1 MKDLLD
7 SGHHLGHGF
16 SSSYGRGLDHHDM
29 GGFDLSARINHFH
42 QSRPLE
48 PKMPEEA
55 ESEKPFIL
63 YLDSLNT
70 SVNSTNMQCLRQYI
84 EMEYIDKKLKND

>member
-1 MKDLLD
+1 MSALNSREKLNEFMSKGIFDE
-7 SGHHLGHGF
+7 HAQ
-16 SSSYGRGLDHHDM
+16 YGRSDLDLATM
-29 GGFDLSARINHFH
+29 EFNNRYLTAP
-42 QSRPLE
+42 RPQE

-70 SVNSTNMQCLRQYI
+70 SVNSVNM
-84 EMEYIDKKLKND
+84 

>member
-1 MKDLLD
+1 MGISHRDKLEYQVKGMFDD
-7 SGHHLGHGF
+7 
-16 SSSYGRGLDHHDM
+16 
-29 GGFDLSARINHFH
+29 GGFGRAGIDAEMAGFDFTNRFISAP
-42 QSRPLE
+42 RPQE

-70 SVNSTNMQCLRQYI
+70 SVNAINMQCLR
-84 EMEYIDKKLKND
+84 